1 MLWTG
6 IIFLI
11 LLKKINVH
19 VSGRIIDSLDYL
31 LQIGMPYFHRYLV
44 SWSGCCFILEGTMMF

>member
-6 IIFLI
+6 IICLI
-11 LLKKINVH
+11 LLKRINVH

-31 LQIGMPYFHRYLV
+31 LQIGMPYFHRYLDV
-44 SWSGCCFILEGTMMF
+44 ALFLEGTMMF